1 MRRMETRAEGKS
13 RRAKASTAASRRVD
27 SSDASGEG
35 KGSAVAGRGGRTSA
49 REIDPERSRLRR
61 SVVGGDRSRRG
72 GCPPPAA
79 RGMNAAREDANARDM
94 FRARRRKSRVERGS
108 GSDGLRDGGWTG
120 RMGAGAP
127 LLCEVDM
134 SADRVRDLGR
144 KCSLRD
150 TGQTRQT

>member
-1 MRRMETRAEGKS
+1 
-13 RRAKASTAASRRVD
+13 
-27 SSDASGEG
+27 
-35 KGSAVAGRGGRTSA
+35 
-49 REIDPERSRLRR
+49 
-61 SVVGGDRSRRG
+61 
-72 GCPPPAA
+72 
-79 RGMNAAREDANARDM
+79 MNAAREDANARDM

-150 TGQTRQT
+150 TGQTRTANVERVRHSESDLVIERFDGLSRV